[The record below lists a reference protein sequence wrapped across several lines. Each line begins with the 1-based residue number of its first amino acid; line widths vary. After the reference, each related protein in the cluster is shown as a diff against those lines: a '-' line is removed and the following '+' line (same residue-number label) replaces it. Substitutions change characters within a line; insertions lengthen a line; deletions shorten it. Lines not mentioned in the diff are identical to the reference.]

1 MNKKHE
7 VPEWCQLPTAPF
19 SVKEDSN
26 SGEFSEI
33 SDDRAVAWED
43 TQNQGEKIHQLDSS
57 IPIEIEARFKKPVS
71 RRKLKPISSPTLTM
85 TIQSKWMQARIH
97 ISSVTEMQSQMTNHL
112 TVRVIILNLVK

>member
-7 VPEWCQLPTAPF
+7 VPEWYQLPTTPF

-43 TQNQGEKIHQLDSS
+43 TQNQSEKIHQLDSS
-57 IPIEIEARFKKPVS
+57 VPIEIVARFKKPVS
-71 RRKLKPISSPTLTM
+71 RRKLKPILTPRLNTLLEAA
-85 TIQSKWMQARIH
+85 S
-97 ISSVTEMQSQMTNHL
+97 
-112 TVRVIILNLVK
+112 